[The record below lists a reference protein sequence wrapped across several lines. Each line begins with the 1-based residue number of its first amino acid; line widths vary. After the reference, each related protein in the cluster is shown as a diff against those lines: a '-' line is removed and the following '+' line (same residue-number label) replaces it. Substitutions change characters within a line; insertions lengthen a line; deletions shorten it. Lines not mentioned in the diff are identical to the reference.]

1 MTILAYFA
9 DILYTDGTRDEKWLT
24 VDERNDLI
32 GDGRIAA
39 ATYVPAVRQHDGG
52 WLTAVAWLLEMIVPG
67 PCVTTNEQAAM
78 SAWQLGVTVTPL
90 QLAAQLTEKSD
101 GK

>member
-9 DILYTDGTRDEKWLT
+9 DLLYTDGTREEKWLT

-32 GDGRIAA
+32 GDGRIVC
-39 ATYVPAVRQHDGG
+39 ATYIPAVRQYEGG
-52 WLTAVAWLLEMIVPG
+52 WLNAPAWLLEMIVPG
-67 PCVTTNEQAAM
+67 PAITTSEQAAM

-90 QLAAQLTEKSD
+90 QFAAKPVET
-101 GK
+101 